1 MVSRLLE
8 DKPVLSTN
16 CFQISF
22 FLLRLFSTYFD
33 RVAFV
38 HFLSTTTGAEIG
50 LSWGRVIYSMS
61 QVQSVLF
68 DMDGVLVDSES
79 FWQQFWRSQIFPHTK
94 TGNPT
99 LEDVNGRNFRES
111 LEDLAA
117 TYGLSAAPG
126 HYARQFERAAE
137 TVYGEQVSM
146 TPGIPE
152 FFATLRDR
160 DVNVGIVSSAPADW
174 IKTVIERF
182 DLAPIDV
189 LVSAEHIDLPGK
201 PEPFIYEH
209 AAAELDVSPSTCLVI
224 EDSVNGV
231 RAAAQAGSTVIRFC
245 HGASVQATDHTD
257 VVANSPAE
265 LRRTIFDFL
274 S

>member
-1 MVSRLLE
+1 MSR
-8 DKPVLSTN
+8 
-16 CFQISF
+16 I
-22 FLLRLFSTYFD
+22 
-33 RVAFV
+33 
-38 HFLSTTTGAEIG
+38 
-50 LSWGRVIYSMS
+50 
-61 QVQSVLF
+61 QSVLF

-79 FWQQFWRSQIFPHTK
+79 FWQQFWREQIFPRAE
-94 TGNPT
+94 TGDPT

-117 TYGLSAAPG
+117 TYGLPAAPER
-126 HYARQFERAAE
+126 YARQFERAAE
-137 TVYGEQVSM
+137 TVYGERVSI

-174 IKTVIERF
+174 IETVVERF

-209 AAAELDVSPSTCLVI
+209 AADEFDVSPSACLVI

-245 HGASVQATDHTD
+245 RDASVQATDHTD
-257 VVANSPAE
+257 VVADSPTE
-265 LRRTIFDFL
+265 LQRTILDFL
-274 S
+274 C